1 MKIGLALSGGGY
13 RATVFHLGVLAR
25 LAEEKRLE
33 DVTFISTVSG
43 GSLCVGLIYALN
55 DFQWPSSA
63 DYLDRI
69 VKKAHHILITQNLQ
83 NALIWRGLRSPLKIF
98 ETRADDLSALLR
110 SRWGIT
116 VPLRNLP
123 EQPRW
128 MINAT
133 CYETGKNWRFERFRM
148 GDYAFGYTDPTDIF
162 LSDALAASAGFPI
175 LIGPLILQSSNYS
188 WYRYKDLETD
198 IKTLTSPAR
207 HTNRQRESVV
217 PDYRFIHL
225 WDGGVY
231 DNHGLEGVHDF
242 IKGWHEEIEFFI
254 VSDGAGRARPERYS
268 LGYKA
273 LFRMVTGIMMDQI
286 RSLRSRAI
294 LERILNH
301 GDRGVFLQ
309 LGNTRAEILGNAG
322 KVGTVDTLSGNW
334 LNKEEVK
341 LAAEFPTTIKRLT
354 QDEFERLFR
363 HGFEVANDTLY
374 AYHEQDFNDISYRF
388 P

>member
-1 MKIGLALSGGGY
+1 
-13 RATVFHLGVLAR
+13 
-25 LAEEKRLE
+25 
-33 DVTFISTVSG
+33 
-43 GSLCVGLIYALN
+43 
-55 DFQWPSSA
+55 
-63 DYLDRI
+63 
-69 VKKAHHILITQNLQ
+69 
-83 NALIWRGLRSPLKIF
+83 
-98 ETRADDLSALLR
+98 
-110 SRWGIT
+110 
-116 VPLRNLP
+116 
-123 EQPRW
+123 
-128 MINAT
+128 
-133 CYETGKNWRFERFRM
+133 
-148 GDYAFGYTDPTDIF
+148 
-162 LSDALAASAGFPI
+162 
-175 LIGPLILQSSNYS
+175 
-188 WYRYKDLETD
+188 
-198 IKTLTSPAR
+198 
-207 HTNRQRESVV
+207 VV

-301 GDRGVFLQ
+301 GDQGVFLQ

-322 KVGTVDTLSGNW
+322 KVDTLAGNW
-334 LNKEEVK
+334 LNKEDVK

-388 P
+388 R